1 MKKNQIDYDQ
11 EIDSFLRCEN
21 DEIAPLLDEKK
32 LAAEIHCRSA
42 KHPFLSRLI
51 PFALPLAACLVLFL
65 GLMTNYDFFSSN
77 TSEREIVER
86 TDDEDSIPSA
96 GVDEMWMLDEWLLAL
111 PDNVDF
117 ASVDYDSSYELLVSL
132 ETIPLP

>member
-1 MKKNQIDYDQ
+1 M
-11 EIDSFLRCEN
+11 
-21 DEIAPLLDEKK
+21 
-32 LAAEIHCRSA
+32 
-42 KHPFLSRLI
+42 LST
-51 PFALPLAACLVLFL
+51 
-65 GLMTNYDFFSSN
+65 MTNYDSFSPN

-96 GVDEMWMLDEWLLAL
+96 GADEMWMLDEWLLAL